1 MSEVER
7 QRALIK
13 TMEQIGTLGGSG
25 HYRGNDRRPNAGGP
39 RSEMG
44 EYQLKNVL
52 KLLSLGAK
60 KVNLKVSKF
69 NLNRLTHSR

>member
-13 TMEQIGTLGGSG
+13 AMEQKGTLGGSG

-60 KVNLKVSKF
+60 KVNLKVKLF
-69 NLNRLTHSR
+69 NFYRKKHSR

>member
-13 TMEQIGTLGGSG
+13 AMEQIGTLGGSG
-25 HYRGNDRRPNAGGP
+25 HYRGKDTRPNAGGP

-44 EYQLKNVL
+44 EYQLKNML

-60 KVNLKVSKF
+60 KVNLKVSNF
-69 NLNRLTHSR
+69 VF